1 MRLLG
6 LRNAKMGKKTLTA
19 LVAAAL
25 VGITTLTL
33 AVPADAGQ
41 GRGYGRGGGWGG
53 GGRYVQN
60 NYYGGG
66 YRHGGGNGWNAVGAG
81 LLGFGVGAIVGSALT
96 PQTVVVAPP
105 PPPPAPAYAPVAYGP
120 PAWTPDWYTYCYS
133 RYRTFNAQTGTFI
146 GYDGY
151 QHFCR

>member
-1 MRLLG
+1 
-6 LRNAKMGKKTLTA
+6 MGKKTLTA

-25 VGITTLTL
+25 VGVTTLTL
-33 AVPADAGQ
+33 AVPAEA
-41 GRGYGRGGGWGG
+41 GRGHGYGHG

-66 YRHGGGNGWNAVGAG
+66 YRHYGGGGNALAAG
-81 LLGFGVGAIVGSALT
+81 IIGLGVGAIVGSALT

-105 PPPPAPAYAPVAYGP
+105 PPPPGPAYAPVAYGP
-120 PAWTPDWYTYCYS
+120 PAWTPDWYSYCYS
-133 RYRTFNAQTGTFI
+133 RYRTFNARTGTFI

>member
-1 MRLLG
+1 
-6 LRNAKMGKKTLTA
+6 MGKKTLMA

-33 AVPADAGQ
+33 AVPAEAGQ
-41 GRGYGRGGGWGG
+41 GRGYGRGGGWNG

-66 YRHGGGNGWNAVGAG
+66 YRGGYRHGGGDALAAG
-81 LLGFGVGAIVGSALT
+81 IIGLGVGAIVGSALT
-96 PQTVVVAPP
+96 PQTVYVAPP
-105 PPPPAPAYAPVAYGP
+105 PPPPAPVYAPVAYGP

-133 RYRTFNAQTGTFI
+133 RYRTFNARTGTFV

-151 QHFCR
+151 EHFCR

>member
-1 MRLLG
+1 
-6 LRNAKMGKKTLTA
+6 MGKTTFTA

-25 VGITTLTL
+25 VGVTALTL
-33 AVPADAGQ
+33 AVPAEAGR
-41 GRGYGRGGGWGG
+41 GHGYGRGGYGGG

-60 NYYGGG
+60 NYYYRRGGD
-66 YRHGGGNGWNAVGAG
+66 GGNSLAAG

-96 PQTVVVAPP
+96 PREVYVTP
-105 PPPPAPAYAPVAYGP
+105 PPPPAPTYYAPASYGP

-133 RYRTFNAQTGTFI
+133 RYRSFNPNSGTFI

-151 QHFCR
+151 ERFCR